1 MTSEWKRN
9 VDKERNEY
17 KQGQQKKDEW
27 IRARLQVS
35 QSKSDDNWV
44 QRDVKNKIKEI
55 SNENIIQQLI
65 ARVEMI
71 EKKQLSSSWMW
82 LIMFLLI
89 LILLTKH

>member
-1 MTSEWKRN
+1 M
-9 VDKERNEY
+9 
-17 KQGQQKKDEW
+17 
-27 IRARLQVS
+27 S

-44 QRDVKNKIKEI
+44 QRDVKNEIKEI

-89 LILLTKH
+89 LILLAKH

>member
-1 MTSEWKRN
+1 M
-9 VDKERNEY
+9 
-17 KQGQQKKDEW
+17 
-27 IRARLQVS
+27 S

>member
-1 MTSEWKRN
+1 M
-9 VDKERNEY
+9 
-17 KQGQQKKDEW
+17 Q
-27 IRARLQVS
+27 AS

-55 SNENIIQQLI
+55 SNENITQQLI

-71 EKKQLSSSWMW
+71 EKKRLSSSWMW

>member
-1 MTSEWKRN
+1 
-9 VDKERNEY
+9 
-17 KQGQQKKDEW
+17 
-27 IRARLQVS
+27 VS

-89 LILLTKH
+89 LILLT

>member
-1 MTSEWKRN
+1 M
-9 VDKERNEY
+9 
-17 KQGQQKKDEW
+17 
-27 IRARLQVS
+27 S

-89 LILLTKH
+89 LILLAKH

>member
-1 MTSEWKRN
+1 M
-9 VDKERNEY
+9 
-17 KQGQQKKDEW
+17 
-27 IRARLQVS
+27 S

-89 LILLTKH
+89 LILLTNTKKEN

>member
-1 MTSEWKRN
+1 M
-9 VDKERNEY
+9 
-17 KQGQQKKDEW
+17 Q
-27 IRARLQVS
+27 AS